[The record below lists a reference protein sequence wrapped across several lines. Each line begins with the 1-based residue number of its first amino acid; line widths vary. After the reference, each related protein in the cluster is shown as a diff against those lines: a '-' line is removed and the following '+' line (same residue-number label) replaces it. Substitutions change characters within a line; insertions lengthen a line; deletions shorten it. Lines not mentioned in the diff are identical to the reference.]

1 MMDNEQKFDVRF
13 APDAAKEYSKLK
25 NPTLTFVN
33 KALDELE
40 FRADEVGKPLGNK
53 RDMKLA
59 GCKEIKLRDAG
70 IRIIFRITDTSIDIL
85 QVVQVLAIE
94 KRSND
99 MVFKIASRRLAVIK
113 RDKSLDQLK
122 HISHIRK
129 KISTS
134 QNLPIIS
141 NEKSKDRPK

>member
-99 MVFKIASRRLAVIK
+99 MVFKLASRRLAIIK

-122 HISHIRK
+122 RISHTRK
-129 KISTS
+129 KLSSS
-134 QNLPIIS
+134 QNPPVVS
-141 NEKSKDRPK
+141 DEKSKD

>member
-99 MVFKIASRRLAVIK
+99 MVFKLASRRLAIIK
-113 RDKSLDQLK
+113 RDKSLNQLK
-122 HISHIRK
+122 RISHIRK
-129 KISTS
+129 KLSPS
-134 QNLPIIS
+134 QNPPVVS
-141 NEKSKDRPK
+141 DEKE